1 MAAAI
6 RQVCDDDAR
15 IRIVPSSP
23 LPPSISSPPPQSL
36 PRSIDYDDRVVR
48 SITPPDVVV
57 VVVVVVGRG
66 LRDRV
71 IAYALRRSQR

>member
-48 SITPPDVVV
+48 SIPPPDV

-66 LRDRV
+66 LRDRG